1 MRYLDIKIVEEIN
14 AITDYAEG
22 DLFEVIIKIDTQED
36 LFKIP
41 KVPFSLF
48 SSNDPA
54 VVFDIFKRYIKNN
67 SSDVAESFKIVTIQV
82 IDPDGVEMPLQ
93 NLFPSIDGDEDIAKD
108 YFNSVVTVNL
118 NDSRIY
124 EYKQWLADDTQ
135 TTFQQDNRAPT
146 FTKDRLKELTIIEEG
161 PMQGALVDPTLGTAV
176 GAIAGTPAE
185 SKLND
190 YMNNAAGMPKMVGI
204 VGTPGSSQDGAEG
217 SSGIMSD
224 EEQAKVPSI
233 VEQLFASIDGFG
245 TNETKMIAALSRI
258 TSPAQLNEIIKSY
271 RKEYDRNLAG
281 DIRAEFEFQGG
292 NTTSVIAELNDVM
305 MPLGWELTGTPFTS
319 LQWKRY
325 EGRWK

>member
-1 MRYLDIKIVEEIN
+1 
-14 AITDYAEG
+14 
-22 DLFEVIIKIDTQED
+22 
-36 LFKIP
+36 
-41 KVPFSLF
+41 
-48 SSNDPA
+48 
-54 VVFDIFKRYIKNN
+54 
-67 SSDVAESFKIVTIQV
+67 
-82 IDPDGVEMPLQ
+82 MPLQ

>member
-124 EYKQWLADDTQ
+124 EYKQWLADESQ
-135 TTFQQDNRAPT
+135 TEFKRDQRTKWFD
-146 FTKDRLKELTIIEEG
+146 KDRLKELTIIEEG
-161 PMQGALVDPTLGTAV
+161 HMQGALVDPTLGTAV
-176 GAIAGTPAE
+176 RAIAGTPAE

>member
-1 MRYLDIKIVEEIN
+1 MRYLDIKIVEETN

-41 KVPFSLF
+41 KVPFSVF
-48 SSNDPA
+48 SSSEEE
-54 VVFDIFKRYIKNN
+54 VFNIFTTYIKNN
-67 SSDVAESFKIVTIQV
+67 APDVTQSFKIVTIQV

-93 NLFPSIDGDEDIAKD
+93 NLFPSIDGDEDLAKD
-108 YFNSVVTVNL
+108 NFNIVGTVNF

-204 VGTPGSSQDGAEG
+204 VGIPGSSQDGAEG
-217 SSGIMSD
+217 SSGIMTD
-224 EEQAKVPSI
+224 EEQAEVPSI

-245 TNETKMIAALSRI
+245 TNETKMIAALSKI
-258 TSPAQLNEIIKSY
+258 TSPAQLNEIIKAY
-271 RKEYDRNLAG
+271 RKEYDRGLPV
-281 DIRAEFEFQGG
+281 DIIGEFEFQGG
-292 NTTSVIAELNDVM
+292 NTNSVIAELNDVM
-305 MPLGWELTGTPFTS
+305 MPLGWKLTGTPFTS

-325 EGRWK
+325 EGQGK

>member
-1 MRYLDIKIVEEIN
+1 MRYLDIKIVEETR
-14 AITDYAEG
+14 AIIDYAEG

-48 SSNDPA
+48 SSSDPA

-67 SSDVAESFKIVTIQV
+67 ASDVAESFKIVTIQV

-204 VGTPGSSQDGAEG
+204 VGIPGSSQDGAEG
-217 SSGIMSD
+217 SSGIMTD
-224 EEQAKVPSI
+224 EEQAEVPSI
-233 VEQLFASIDGFG
+233 VEQLFSSIDGFG